1 MISLATVRERL
12 FMAACGAPSTREG
25 EGLAMASTYPPPPRR
40 DRDADSPPR
49 RGDDG
54 EVQSLRKENARLR
67 DLVVQLSRL
76 VIKTIV
82 DRK

>member
-1 MISLATVRERL
+1 
-12 FMAACGAPSTREG
+12 
-25 EGLAMASTYPPPPRR
+25 MASAYPQPPRR
-40 DRDADSPPR
+40 DRDPDSPPP
-49 RGDDG
+49 GDDG
-54 EVQSLRKENARLR
+54 DVQSLRKENARLR

>member
-1 MISLATVRERL
+1 
-12 FMAACGAPSTREG
+12 
-25 EGLAMASTYPPPPRR
+25 MASTYPPPLRH
-40 DRDADSPPR
+40 DRDPDSPPR

-54 EVQSLRKENARLR
+54 DVQSLRKENARLR